1 MTHEQTHERPASQV
15 HSTFSIWFYIGIL
28 LTIYGALILG
38 AGIWQI
44 DHPVTGV
51 GGAPLAEQNLHA
63 GIWWG
68 AVLLIVGLIYLA
80 VYRPKRR

>member
-1 MTHEQTHERPASQV
+1 MTTNPEQIH

-44 DHPVTGV
+44 DHPATGV

-68 AVLLIVGLIYLA
+68 AVLLIAGLVYLA
-80 VYRPKRR
+80 VYRPKRS